1 MAPASPPPPETLGF
15 SPISTTETP
24 EVPPRTNRKRKGKQ
38 PSPQDPY
45 ALKRQLND
53 KEAQKI
59 ASAPPADTSAAPP
72 RENTPAASTGPPS
85 RPARLGGR
93 WLRSTVYELDR
104 GRK

>member
-24 EVPPRTNRKRKGKQ
+24 EEAQREAAVPPGPLR
-38 PSPQDPY
+38 P
-45 ALKRQLND
+45 KRQPND